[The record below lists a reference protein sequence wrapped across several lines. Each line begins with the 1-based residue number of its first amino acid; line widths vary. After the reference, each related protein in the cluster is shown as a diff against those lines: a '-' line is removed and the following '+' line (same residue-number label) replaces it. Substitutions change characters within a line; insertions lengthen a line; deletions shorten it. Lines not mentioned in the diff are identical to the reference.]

1 MPVLGA
7 IFQGDYF
14 VGYAGID
21 KRLCANDAAGP
32 AATIYHDHS
41 IRRWHQIG
49 EAVDELDTRYADRAG
64 NAVIVIF
71 LVGPCVVDCDI
82 RILID

>member
-1 MPVLGA
+1 MPVLCA

-14 VGYAGID
+14 VGHAGID

-41 IRRWHQIG
+41 VRRWHQVG
-49 EAVDELDTRYADRAG
+49 KMVDELDTWHAYRSGD
-64 NAVIVIF
+64 AVAVIF

-82 RILID
+82 RTLIN